1 MGFKFGFG
9 GLLVLF
15 ALSLSEAQQASW
27 QMPTW
32 QQTPQQFSHDEP
44 VQAPQEP
51 QHGKPVQQEAPKR
64 QRPMQKPVQEPVD
77 FQSKQVLQGPVKELA
92 WRFPMA
98 PVEAEKPEV
107 AFELKTPLPA
117 NTVAVRCGENVVQ
130 VEVKKDLFGI
140 NQPIQPSAL
149 TLGDC
154 AAAGE
159 DAATQTL
166 IFESELQACG
176 SVLTMTEDGLI
187 YSFTLVYAPE
197 ALSGTPVVRTGDA
210 VVGIECHYARRAD
223 VSSDALRPTWIP
235 YAATKIAEELLVFS
249 LRLMTDDW
257 QFERP
262 SNQYFLGDLIHI
274 EAVVMQYMHV
284 PLRVFVD
291 SCVATT
297 APDVNSVPSY
307 TFIDNHGCMVDAKI
321 TGSDSRFLNRIQD
334 DKLQFQLEAFRFQ
347 QDSGLIYITCFLKA
361 TAASSPTD
369 AEHKACSFSPNGWTA
384 ADRDDQVCGCCDS
397 GCGFRKG
404 RDLEADAALEWEGEA
419 SLSLVV
425 KENPLAG

>member
-1 MGFKFGFG
+1 MGSKLGFG
-9 GLLVLF
+9 GLLMLF
-15 ALSLSEAQQASW
+15 ALSLSEAQPASW
-27 QMPTW
+27 QKPTW
-32 QQTPQQFSHDEP
+32 QQTH
-44 VQAPQEP
+44 QEP
-51 QHGKPVQQEAPKR
+51 EQTQESEYGKPVQQEIPTF
-64 QRPMQKPVQEPVD
+64 QRPVQKPAQEPVD

-92 WRFPMA
+92 WSFPEA
-98 PVEAEKPEV
+98 PEEPEEPMGP
-107 AFELKTPLPA
+107 FDLKTPLPA
-117 NTVAVRCGENVVQ
+117 NTVAVQCGENVVQ
-130 VEVKKDLFGI
+130 VEVKKDFFGI
-140 NQPIQPSAL
+140 NQHIQPSAL
-149 TLGDC
+149 TLGGC

-159 DAATQTL
+159 DAGAEAL

-197 ALSGTPVVRTGDA
+197 ALPGTPVLRTGDA
-210 VVGIECHYARRAD
+210 VVGIECHYSRKHD

-249 LRLMTDDW
+249 LQLMTDDW

-274 EAVVMQYMHV
+274 QASVMQYMHV

-297 APDVNSVPSY
+297 APDVNSIPSY
-307 TFIDNHGCMVDAKI
+307 AFIENHGCMVDAKI
-321 TGSDSRFLNRIQD
+321 TGSDSRFLPRVQD
-334 DKLQFQLEAFRFQ
+334 DELQFQLEAFRFQ

-384 ADRDDQVCGCCDS
+384 ADRDDRVCGCCDS
-397 GCGFRKG
+397 GCGFG
-404 RDLEADAALEWEGEA
+404 SGSDQNADTALWEGEA
-419 SLSLVV
+419 SLSFMV
-425 KENPLAG
+425 KENLRSTK

>member
-1 MGFKFGFG
+1 MGFKLGFG

-15 ALSLSEAQQASW
+15 AFSLSEAQPASW
-27 QMPTW
+27 QKPTW
-32 QQTPQQFSHDEP
+32 QQTH
-44 VQAPQEP
+44 QEP
-51 QHGKPVQQEAPKR
+51 EQTQEPEYGKPVQQEIPTF
-64 QRPMQKPVQEPVD
+64 QRPVQKPAQEPVD

-92 WRFPMA
+92 WSFPEA
-98 PVEAEKPEV
+98 PEEPEEPMGP
-107 AFELKTPLPA
+107 FDLKTPLPA
-117 NTVAVRCGENVVQ
+117 NTVAVQCGENMVQ
-130 VEVKKDLFGI
+130 VEVKKDFFGI
-140 NQPIQPSAL
+140 NQHIQPSAL
-149 TLGDC
+149 TLGGC

-159 DAATQTL
+159 DAGAEVL

-197 ALSGTPVVRTGDA
+197 ALPGTPVLRTGDA
-210 VVGIECHYARRAD
+210 VVGIECHYPRKHD

-249 LRLMTDDW
+249 LQLMTDDW

-262 SNQYFLGDLIHI
+262 SNQYFLGDFIHI
-274 EAVVMQYMHV
+274 QASVMQYMHV

-297 APDVNSVPSY
+297 APDVNSIPSY
-307 TFIDNHGCMVDAKI
+307 AFIENHGCMVDAKI
-321 TGSDSRFLNRIQD
+321 TGSDSRFLPRVQD
-334 DKLQFQLEAFRFQ
+334 DELQFQLEAFRFQ

-361 TAASSPTD
+361 TAASYPTD
-369 AEHKACSFSPNGWTA
+369 AEHKACSFFPNGWTA

-404 RDLEADAALEWEGEA
+404 RDLNADTAFKWEGEA
-419 SLSLVV
+419 SLSFIV
-425 KENPLAG
+425 KENPLDG

>member
-1 MGFKFGFG
+1 MGFKLGFG

-15 ALSLSEAQQASW
+15 AFSLSEAQPASW
-27 QMPTW
+27 QKPTW
-32 QQTPQQFSHDEP
+32 QQTH
-44 VQAPQEP
+44 QEP
-51 QHGKPVQQEAPKR
+51 EQTQEPEYGKPVQQEIPTF
-64 QRPMQKPVQEPVD
+64 QRPVQKPAQEPVD

-92 WRFPMA
+92 WSFPEA
-98 PVEAEKPEV
+98 PEEPEEPMGP
-107 AFELKTPLPA
+107 FDLKTPLPA
-117 NTVAVRCGENVVQ
+117 NTVAVQCGENMVQ
-130 VEVKKDLFGI
+130 VEVKKDFFGI
-140 NQPIQPSAL
+140 NQHIQPSAL
-149 TLGDC
+149 TLGGC

-159 DAATQTL
+159 DAGAEVL

-197 ALSGTPVVRTGDA
+197 ALPGTPVLRTGDA
-210 VVGIECHYARRAD
+210 VVGIECHYPRKHD

-249 LRLMTDDW
+249 LQLMTDDW

-262 SNQYFLGDLIHI
+262 SNQYFLGDFIHI
-274 EAVVMQYMHV
+274 QASVMQYMHV

-297 APDVNSVPSY
+297 APDVNSIPSY
-307 TFIDNHGCMVDAKI
+307 AFIENHGCMVDAKI
-321 TGSDSRFLNRIQD
+321 TGSDSRFLPRVQD
-334 DKLQFQLEAFRFQ
+334 DELQFQLEAFRFQ

-404 RDLEADAALEWEGEA
+404 RDLNADTALKWEGEA
-419 SLSLVV
+419 SLSLIV
-425 KENPLAG
+425 KENPLDG